1 VSSLELAA
9 IGNCNYGALI
19 DRRGRVV
26 WCCLPHFDRDPTFC
40 ALIGG
45 DNADS
50 GLFEIE
56 LVDFARAE
64 QFYWRN
70 SAVLETR
77 LFDRA
82 GGAIAVV
89 DFAPRFKQYGRAF
102 RPIMLIRRVRPLAGA
117 PRVRVRVRPRYDWG
131 AGVPEVTR
139 GSNHIRFV
147 MPDRTFRL
155 TTDAPVS
162 CVLEE
167 VPFVL
172 AGPLEFVFGT
182 DESIANTLA
191 DTAREFC
198 ERTDAYWRDWCRGLS
213 LPFEWQ
219 DAVIR
224 AAITLKLMSFE
235 DTGAV
240 IAAMTTSIPESVNS
254 GRNWDYR
261 YCWLRD
267 AYFVVGALNRLS
279 ATRTMEAYLDYIVNI
294 VSTAAE
300 GSLRPVYGLLHES
313 DLPEREIAT
322 LPGYRGMGPVRVGN
336 GAATQV
342 QNDGYGSVILACA
355 QSYFDRRLDRPGD
368 EALFWRLEPV
378 GEQAAQRW
386 NQPDSG
392 IWEYRG
398 RTAIHT
404 HSSAL
409 CWAACDRL
417 ALIAGALGLDER
429 KRHWRQRASEMREAI
444 LAQAWNDRRNS
455 FVSILGGTSI
465 DASLLLLPG
474 LGIIAPQDPRFV
486 ATLERVERELR
497 RGPYL
502 YRYEDADDLGRPASA
517 FIVCSFWYVEALA
530 ACGRRDEARDL
541 FENLLA
547 RRNHVGLLGED
558 LDTASGELW
567 GNFPQ
572 TYSMV
577 GLIQAATR
585 LSHPWDGAF

>member
-1 VSSLELAA
+1 MSTLDLAV

-26 WCCLPHFDRDPTFC
+26 WCCLPQFDRDPTFC
-40 ALIGG
+40 ALLGG
-45 DNADS
+45 DGAA
-50 GLFEIE
+50 GGMFEIE
-56 LVDFARAE
+56 LVDLVRAE

-82 GGAIAVV
+82 GGSIAIV
-89 DFAPRFKQYGRAF
+89 DLAPRFKQYGRAF
-102 RPIMLIRRVRPLAGA
+102 RPIMLIRRVRPLAGS
-117 PRVRVRVRPRYDWG
+117 PRVRVRVRPRYDFG

-139 GSNHIRFV
+139 GSNHLRFV

-172 AGPLEFVFGT
+172 AGPVEFVFGA
-182 DESIANTLA
+182 DETIANALS
-191 DTAREFC
+191 DTAREFA
-198 ERTDAYWRDWCRGLS
+198 ERTDAYWRDWCRSLS

-240 IAAMTTSIPESVNS
+240 IAALTTSIPEAADS

-267 AYFVVGALNRLS
+267 AYFVVNALNRLS
-279 ATRTMEAYLDYIVNI
+279 ATRTLEGYLDYIVNV
-294 VSTAAE
+294 VSTAAD
-300 GSLRPVYGLLHES
+300 GYLRPVYGLLHES
-313 DLPEREIAT
+313 DLAEREIAT
-322 LPGYRGMGPVRVGN
+322 LPGYRAMGPVRVGN
-336 GAATQV
+336 GACAQV
-342 QNDGYGSVILACA
+342 QNDSYGSVILACA

-368 EALFWRLEPV
+368 EALFWRLEPL
-378 GEQAAQRW
+378 GEQAVRRW
-386 NQPDSG
+386 DQPDAG

-398 RTAIHT
+398 RAAIHT
-404 HSSAL
+404 HSAAL

-429 KRHWRQRASEMREAI
+429 KRQWRQRADQMREAI
-444 LAQAWNDRRNS
+444 LARAWNERRDS
-455 FVSILGGTSI
+455 LAAVLDGDGV

-474 LGIIAPQDPRFV
+474 LGIVAAQDPRFL
-486 ATLERVERELR
+486 ATMARIERELR

-502 YRYEDADDLGRPASA
+502 YRYADADDLGPPATA
-517 FIVCSFWYVEALA
+517 FIVCSFWYVDALA
-530 ACGRRDEARDL
+530 ACGRREEAREL
-541 FENLLA
+541 FETLLA

-558 LDTASGELW
+558 LDVASGELW

-577 GLIQAATR
+577 GLIQAAMR
-585 LSHPWDGAF
+585 LSRSWEGAF